1 MKITLKLTGGLA
13 HKMGF
18 SHRELDV
25 DPGTTIGDLLDATG
39 IDRTWPMIIARNG
52 WAVKREDQLEPGD
65 RVFVSPVFSG
75 G

>member
-1 MKITLKLTGGLA
+1 MKVTLRLTGGIA

-18 SHRELDV
+18 SRKELEV
-25 DPGTTIGDLLDATG
+25 EAGTTIADVLDATA

-52 WAVKREDQLEPGD
+52 WAVDADERLEPGD
-65 RVFVSPVFSG
+65 SIFLAPVFSG